1 MRRWEPESALRQK
14 AQELLRELAPRPG
27 DIVYLILDDSK
38 KAKRGKRMEA
48 VSKLKDPTT
57 DAYIRGH
64 QYVCGTLL
72 FREHVIPW
80 GIRL

>member
-27 DIVYLILDDSK
+27 DIVYLILDDAK
-38 KAKRGKRMEA
+38 KAKRGQRMEA
-48 VSKLKDPTT
+48 VRKLKDPTT

-64 QYVCGTLL
+64 PDVCGTLS
-72 FREHVIPW
+72 P
-80 GIRL
+80 GGSGSM